1 MSDLVSAK
9 QRIARHWKLQSM
21 ANEVRIGDI
30 IKIDSRKDR

>member
-9 QRIARHWKLQSM
+9 PRIARHWKLQSVE
-21 ANEVRIGDI
+21 NEVRIGNI